1 MSLVL
6 AKLFNVMT
14 CGLWTIKVPETVVKI
29 GQVKL
34 EFVLNNNYDKL
45 SDLGKANHPTDDI
58 YRDFNHEH
66 LQLGFQFLADMI
78 NRFMFVIIV
87 LVQDKWAF
95 KYFERLIF
103 NLVFLLSISY

>member
-1 MSLVL
+1 ML
-6 AKLFNVMT
+6 AKLFNVIT

-34 EFVLNNNYDKL
+34 EFILNNNYDKL
-45 SDLGKANHPTDDI
+45 SDLKKANHPTDDI
-58 YRDFNHEH
+58 HKDFDHEH

-95 KYFERLIF
+95 QLF
-103 NLVFLLSISY
+103 